1 MVLTL
6 DEMSIII
13 LVDTTS
19 KELMKVRYQLK
30 KLRVEKGLTVEHIAA
45 ITGISA
51 SHYYKIEQGSRNPAM
66 TVARRIADALNST
79 VDALFF
85 ASELDDSS
93 KEGSID
99 V

>member
-1 MVLTL
+1 MDAL
-6 DEMSIII
+6 SIIV

-30 KLRVEKGLTVEHIAA
+30 KLRIEKGLTVEHIAA
-45 ITGISA
+45 IAGIST

-66 TVARRIADALNST
+66 TVARKIADALNST

-93 KEGSID
+93 KEASVD
-99 V
+99 A